1 MRIDDLNSTPQTHE
15 AGKTDSVRQQDRAKA
30 NPNAPAGKGD
40 DDASISPLAAA
51 LSPPVNASEATRSE
65 AHLEALRLKIER
77 GEYHVSAQDIAAGI
91 IDRHRVS

>member
-15 AGKTDSVRQQDRAKA
+15 AGKTDSVRQQDRTKT
-30 NPNAPAGKGD
+30 NPSVPPGKGD

-51 LSPPVNASEATRSE
+51 LSPAINTSESSHSEAQ
-65 AHLEALRLKIER
+65 LEALRLKVER
-77 GEYHVSAQDIAAGI
+77 GEYHVSAEDIAAGI